1 MVLENF
7 LICSFPI
14 QCNSSLDAITELLAG
29 IIGKSSAWVL
39 DIDLDFYSTGNP
51 YRSLFTNVKL
61 QLSYYYPLIIRV
73 VKLQDEYSLLTKV
86 YRLEDQTCSK
96 VQMYVMQ

>member
-7 LICSFPI
+7 LSFSFPI
-14 QCNSSLDAITELLAG
+14 QCNSVCSLDAITELLAD

-51 YRSLFTNVKL
+51 YRSLFTDVKEAT
-61 QLSYYYPLIIRV
+61 SIVI
-73 VKLQDEYSLLTKV
+73 LLPFD
-86 YRLEDQTCSK
+86 YQSG
-96 VQMYVMQ
+96 